1 MCASRQEVKS
11 PSKTT
16 PSNLGWDTPRFLLGD
31 AAAASGIKP
40 NVLKA
45 WLAREI
51 MDLGRHD
58 LEASGKGSSRLMTLR
73 TVLGIA
79 VMAELVRL
87 GLPPHRAAAPAKTS
101 VTINIRDRKNKSAAP
116 NTDCLL
122 LVFPANMGKFIRQ
135 QDGVGP
141 VPDLIFSFFTDRLSG
156 QITDTIAYSVVPPD
170 HKGSIHDIIKTA
182 RTFFTNSPASVATV
196 SIPAVL
202 EQVRHVLSARGKLD
216 GAV

>member
-1 MCASRQEVKS
+1 MNASPKAKNW
-11 PSKTT
+11 SKA
-16 PSNLGWDTPRFLLGD
+16 PFDPEWDTPRFLLGD
-31 AAAASGIKP
+31 AAAASGVTP

-51 MDLGRHD
+51 VDLDRHD
-58 LEASGKGSSRLMTLR
+58 LEASGKGSSRLFTLR

-87 GLPPHRAAAPAKTS
+87 GLPPHRAADPAITS
-101 VTINIRDRKNKSAAP
+101 VKFNIHDRKSLTP

-122 LVFPANMGKFIRQ
+122 LVFPTNMGKFIPQ
-135 QDGVGP
+135 EGDGP
-141 VPDLIFSFFTDRLSG
+141 VPDLLFALRGDQSRGL
-156 QITDTIAYSVVPPD
+156 ITDTTAYSVVPPS

-182 RTFFTNSPASVATV
+182 RTFFENSPASLATV

-202 EQVRHVLSARGKLD
+202 EHVRRVLSARGKL
-216 GAV
+216 